1 MNTELLNN
9 LKRLKKDLVLLR
21 EERKVVFLQNPK
33 MSYNNLKIKFYS
45 QIIDSYILLGYC
57 GYFKKELNDA
67 ISKAK
72 LKYKVSS
79 SVTPTEISEF
89 IRFQKPL
96 LKFTPIYQSTA
107 AWHAWLL
114 LFGFCY

>member
-1 MNTELLNN
+1 
-9 LKRLKKDLVLLR
+9 
-21 EERKVVFLQNPK
+21 

-45 QIIDSYILLGYC
+45 QIILGYC

-96 LKFTPIYQSTA
+96 LKFTPIYQQKNFISCF
-107 AWHAWLL
+107 HLIFYL
-114 LFGFCY
+114 LF